1 VANPRP
7 TLLSVLMKQKFTTPS
22 FSFIFAILPF
32 VSFCIFLIFFATN
45 LPQGDD
51 FALILNF
58 LSEYVSAKGGFIAK
72 WKLLSDQFVEHRLFY
87 TRFIVLS
94 QYLLSGEV
102 SFYIITILGNLSLV
116 GIFMLSWR
124 QLQLA
129 SHSVYYLIPISLLVF
144 QPCYSYDGV
153 LWPAAT
159 LAYNSVSFFALL
171 TIHWLSSRHNFHF
184 WLALGAAALCTYTF
198 GNGVLILV
206 AGAGLLVVQKR
217 WKELLIWSIF
227 TISILLVYFSDYQQY
242 ENRNNPIHNLLNH
255 PQYIFLNF
263 LVFLGSALNW
273 DEEWLRPLNLNDSA
287 SVLAGGLVLATFFY
301 LFFQTIKAWIQ
312 PNTAPQKVNKS
323 ERRFT
328 EFLFGS
334 FIFFILTGFLLCISR
349 VDKDQ
354 VFAHINRYR
363 IHSVVGLVLT
373 YCMVL
378 RYLQSKSLLYALTF
392 GSILGIF
399 MLSYFHFYSIFA
411 QYKREYIT
419 AQYNWVT
426 SNQWFIYRDT
436 SYWEESSKLVM
447 NKAAKSINFRITDS
461 PFSQVIVKDE
471 TVSDFKIEQNKSK
484 KMLKMMGSAPKLRPF
499 GASEDYFVAF
509 KNLTTS
515 TTYLVSTTYD
525 RRSIRLVLMG
535 ENYYYPQFY
544 RELTYRHFPT
554 GTYQIGVAYSRNNT
568 LELKWQPF
576 TFEAVQESNLVY

>member
-1 VANPRP
+1 
-7 TLLSVLMKQKFTTPS
+7 MKQKHTTS
-22 FSFIFAILPF
+22 SLYFIFAIFPF
-32 VSFCIFLIFFATN
+32 IFFCIFLIFFATN

-58 LSEYVSAKGGFIAK
+58 LSDYVATKGGFIAK
-72 WKLLSDQFVEHRLFY
+72 WKLLSAQFVEHRLFY

-94 QYLLSGEV
+94 QYFLSGKV
-102 SFYIITILGNLSLV
+102 SFYLITILGNLSLV
-116 GIFMLSWR
+116 GIFIVCWR

-129 SHSVYYLIPISLLVF
+129 NYSVYYLIPISLLIF

-159 LAYNSVSFFALL
+159 LAYNSVSFFTLL
-171 TIHWLSSRHNFHF
+171 TIHWLSSRHSLHL

-198 GNGVLILV
+198 GNGVLVLV

-217 WKELLIWSIF
+217 WRELLIWGIF
-227 TISILLVYFSDYQQY
+227 TTSILLVYFSDYQQY
-242 ENRNNPIHNLLNH
+242 QNRNNPIHNLLNH

-273 DEEWLRPLNLNDSA
+273 DEEWLRPLHINDSA
-287 SVLAGGLVLATFFY
+287 SILAGGLVIATCIY
-301 LFFQTIKAWIQ
+301 LFFQTIKASIQ
-312 PNTAPQKVNKS
+312 QNTVPLLVYKK
-323 ERRFT
+323 ERRFK

-354 VFAHINRYR
+354 IFAHINRYR
-363 IHSVVGLVLT
+363 IHSVVGLILT
-373 YCMVL
+373 YCMAL
-378 RYLQSKSLLYALTF
+378 RYLQSKSLLFALTF

-411 QYKREYIT
+411 KYKREYIT
-419 AQYNWVT
+419 AQYNWVR

-436 SYWEESSKLVM
+436 SYWEESSKLIM
-447 NKAAKSINFRITDS
+447 NKAAKNINFRITDS
-461 PFSQVIVKDE
+461 PFCDVIIKDE
-471 TVSDFKIEQNKSK
+471 TVHDFKIEQNKSK
-484 KMLKMMGSAPKLRPF
+484 KILKMMGSASNLHPF
-499 GASEDYFVAF
+499 GPSEDYYIAF

-525 RRSIRLVLMG
+525 RRSLRLVLMG
-535 ENYYYPQFY
+535 ENYYYPQFHT
-544 RELTYRHFPT
+544 ELTYRHFPT

-576 TFEAVQESNLVY
+576 TFDAIQESNLVY